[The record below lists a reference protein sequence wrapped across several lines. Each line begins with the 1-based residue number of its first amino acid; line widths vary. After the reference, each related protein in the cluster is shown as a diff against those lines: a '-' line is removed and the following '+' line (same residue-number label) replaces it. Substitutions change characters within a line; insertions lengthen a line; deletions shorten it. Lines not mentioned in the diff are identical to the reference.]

1 MATTFS
7 WTDNGETV
15 SVIMEATA
23 GNVYATGP
31 SIDAV
36 FPACTGRS
44 TSNTYTGQRK
54 FKLLLE
60 ENGLEFETPY
70 SAVISGSGTKS
81 ATIPAS
87 RAKTTSD
94 LFNASNRTTRTRTFT
109 YTVDAFMT
117 WVVDGDNYY
126 WPSSP
131 KTIYTA
137 TVILDVPPTV
147 NLGTP
152 TYATPQYAGVGTYTV
167 PITSASAAYG
177 GRITKVTLTVGQ
189 DSTVQTYSA
198 SSISNE
204 TISVIPTI
212 AGTYTPTIT
221 VEDSRGQTTTETL
234 ADITVNPYLNPSL
247 DFDVFRSNSSGVKD
261 DEGEYG
267 LITANV
273 SFTDAIADLVAPIVK
288 INGVIT
294 SDVTWYSTYSTSVG
308 VLTPIAS
315 WSSVSSGDT
324 IYGLVDGSFEQEDSY
339 TISVTL
345 TDSLGGNSAEITQ
358 TLSTA
363 FYTIDFQAGGKEIA
377 FGAPANDDITN
388 FNGNDYSTEGL
399 FKCEMGTAFNDMSAA
414 EVSAFV
420 AGLNFSGTITTDFV
434 VDQGISGVWTYRKWN
449 SGIYE
454 CWGTITGSWS
464 VNTSSAAYGGYRS
477 AACTIPSYP
486 FAFIGTPTVTAVCSN
501 GNSAGAWLN
510 HVEPSTTGGTFYFSA
525 ASALSAANRAIS
537 IYALGTWK

>member
-15 SVIMEATA
+15 SVIMDATA
-23 GNVYATGP
+23 GNIYATGA

-87 RAKTTSD
+87 RAKTTND

-109 YTVDAFMT
+109 YTVSAFMT
-117 WVVDGDNYY
+117 WVGDGDNYY

-147 NLGTP
+147 SLGTP
-152 TYATPQYAGVGTYTV
+152 TYATPQYAGVGIYTV

-177 GRITKVTLTVGQ
+177 GRISKVTLTVGQ
-189 DSTVQTYSA
+189 DSTVQTYSS
-198 SSISNE
+198 SSISNQ
-204 TISVIPTI
+204 TISVTPTV
-212 AGTYTPTIT
+212 AGTYTPTLT

-247 DFDVFRSNSSGVKD
+247 DFDVFRSNSSGVRD
-261 DEGEYG
+261 DEGAYG
-267 LITANV
+267 LVTANV
-273 SFTDAIADLVAPIVK
+273 SFTDAIADLTQPTVK
-288 INGVIT
+288 INGT
-294 SDVTWYSTYSTSVG
+294 TTNNVTWYSAYSSSTG
-308 VLTPIAS
+308 V
-315 WSSVSSGDT
+315 SSVISDWTAISSGAT
-324 IYGLVDGSFEQEDSY
+324 IYGLINGSFNQTDSY
-339 TISVTL
+339 SITVSL

-377 FGAPANDDITN
+377 FGAPANDDITD
-388 FNGNDYSTEGL
+388 FNGSDYSTEGL

-420 AGLNFSGTITTDFV
+420 AGLNY
-434 VDQGISGVWTYRKWN
+434 SGVVAVDYIVEQGTNYRKWN
-449 SGIYE
+449 SGKAE
-454 CWGTITGSWS
+454 CWGSKTETLNITTAANNSYYTTTSFTFPITFTATPNIFPSLSQDSGVFWASLG
-464 VNTSSAAYGGYRS
+464 NTS
-477 AACTIPSYP
+477 T
-486 FAFIGTPTVTAVCSN
+486 
-501 GNSAGAWLN
+501 L
-510 HVEPSTTGGTFYFSA
+510 STTGCQLRIMSG
-525 ASALSAANRAIS
+525 ASQSNKSITWHYYAI
-537 IYALGTWK
+537 GTWK